1 MSLEV
6 QNTSELLNVA
16 ISNELYKALIVQ
28 LNKDFKLSNIE
39 GLISVTVSPDVLKQQ
54 LLTLVEQL
62 IYNEFDSFLNLLYRI
77 DLSEQKIKKH
87 SSQTTEEYIEN
98 VSFLILKREWQKVWF
113 KRKYSS

>member
-62 IYNEFDSFLNLLYRI
+62 IYNEFDGFLNLLYRI
-77 DLSEQKIKKH
+77 DLSEHSIKKQT
-87 SSQTTEEYIEN
+87 SQSTEVYIEY

-113 KRKYSS
+113 KHNYSS

>member
-28 LNKDFKLSNIE
+28 LNKDFQLSNIE
-39 GLISVTVSPDVLKQQ
+39 ESISVTVSPDVLKQQ
-54 LLTLVEQL
+54 LFIFVEKL

-77 DLSEQKIKKH
+77 DLSEQEIKKN
-87 SSQTTEEYIEN
+87 SNQSTTVYIEY
-98 VSFLILKREWQKVWF
+98 VTFLILRREWQKVWF
-113 KRKYSS
+113 KQNYSS

>member
-39 GLISVTVSPDVLKQQ
+39 GLINVTVSPDVLKQQ

-62 IYNEFDSFLNLLYRI
+62 IYNEFDGFLNLLYRI
-77 DLSEQKIKKH
+77 DISEQKIKKH

-113 KRKYSS
+113 RQNYSS

>member
-39 GLISVTVSPDVLKQQ
+39 ELISVTVSPDVLKQQ
-54 LLTLVEQL
+54 LLTLVERL

-113 KRKYSS
+113 RQNYSS

>member
-39 GLISVTVSPDVLKQQ
+39 ELISVIVSPDILKQQ

-87 SSQTTEEYIEN
+87 SNQTTKEYIED

-113 KRKYSS
+113 RQNYSS